1 MQRVRGVAG
10 PGLCQAVGQ
19 LRSATCGFALRGLAE
34 QVNGPALPVVYL
46 PRLEKG
52 PPDATTLNRR
62 RDFLVGVIDSDIQ
75 LDTVQGD
82 ENEDE
87 FIRVASL
94 RIREIV

>member
-1 MQRVRGVAG
+1 
-10 PGLCQAVGQ
+10 
-19 LRSATCGFALRGLAE
+19 
-34 QVNGPALPVVYL
+34 VVYL

-75 LDTVQGD
+75 LDTVQGS
-82 ENEDE
+82 ENENE
-87 FIRVASL
+87 FIRVASV